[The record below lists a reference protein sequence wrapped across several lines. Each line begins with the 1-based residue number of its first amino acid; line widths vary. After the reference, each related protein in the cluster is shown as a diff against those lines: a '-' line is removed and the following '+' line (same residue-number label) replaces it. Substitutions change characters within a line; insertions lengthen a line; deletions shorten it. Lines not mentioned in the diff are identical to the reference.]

1 MTRWFRADL
10 HVHTVLS
17 PCAAVEMTPRNIIR
31 HAQSA
36 GIDIVAITDHNAGD
50 NVTAALR
57 CAMGT
62 DVTVVPGMEV
72 QTREEVHLLTLFEKM
87 RDFAKWCDFVTHH
100 RSTLQN
106 DDQKFGAQ
114 FVVDEADELIRIE
127 PNMLLASTDLSVE
140 EVAGQVAGMGVITVG
155 SRQDNE
161 LFFAQC
167 QKHNVPLAF
176 GMKGDMDAFPPDFLR
191 KVLMYCK
198 LIFCNETEREA
209 MERVLGHDLGELLQH
224 GSAVAIV
231 TTLGGEGS
239 RYQTKEGSGT
249 VPIYRGVTVVD
260 TTGSGD
266 AYISGFLYGFMQGR
280 AVRECAMLGAVVA
293 SFALEQ
299 VGCCTGLPDEESLLA
314 RFEAFKAQGKG
325 AD

>member
-1 MTRWFRADL
+1 MTRWFRADR

-50 NVTAALR
+50 NVAAALR

-87 RDFAKWCDFVTHH
+87 RDFAKWCDFVAHH

-140 EVAGQVAGMGVITVG
+140 EVAGQVAGMGGITIAAHVDRPSFSVVSQLG
-155 SRQDNE
+155 
-161 LFFAQC
+161 FI
-167 QKHNVPLAF
+167 
-176 GMKGDMDAFPPDFLR
+176 PPDSGLDAVEVSRNTRVDQARSKFPAIGSLPVISSSDAHMIDDFISGP
-191 KVLMYCK
+191 KTM
-198 LIFCNETEREA
+198 FFMEA
-209 MERVLGHDLGELLQH
+209 P
-224 GSAVAIV
+224 
-231 TTLGGEGS
+231 TLSEIRQALAG
-239 RYQTKEGSGT
+239 KEGRR
-249 VPIYRGVTVVD
+249 VHR
-260 TTGSGD
+260 
-266 AYISGFLYGFMQGR
+266 
-280 AVRECAMLGAVVA
+280 
-293 SFALEQ
+293 
-299 VGCCTGLPDEESLLA
+299 
-314 RFEAFKAQGKG
+314 
-325 AD
+325 